1 MPDLRRVSRRG
12 FGYDTGYKYSYQEP
26 FMDGTASAEHAAS
39 TEHAGSTEHAAS
51 APSAAA
57 ISLEELEAQITELAG
72 HLNAANYRW
81 LMLIGEFDRR
91 QGWADGKLPSCAH
104 WLNFKCGLNLG
115 AAREKVRV
123 AQALVSLPKIAASM
137 GRGELSY
144 SKVRAL
150 SRVAC
155 AATEESLLMIALHGT
170 RITWSAWCRAI
181 DGRRRRRPSRARRS
195 ST

>member
-1 MPDLRRVSRRG
+1 
-12 FGYDTGYKYSYQEP
+12 
-26 FMDGTASAEHAAS
+26 
-39 TEHAGSTEHAAS
+39 
-51 APSAAA
+51 
-57 ISLEELEAQITELAG
+57 
-72 HLNAANYRW
+72 
-81 LMLIGEFDRR
+81 MLIGEFDRR

-144 SKVRAL
+144 SKARAL
-150 SRVAC
+150 TRVAC

>member
-1 MPDLRRVSRRG
+1 
-12 FGYDTGYKYSYQEP
+12 
-26 FMDGTASAEHAAS
+26 MDGSTAVA
-39 TEHAGSTEHAAS
+39 T
-51 APSAAA
+51 P

-72 HLNAANYRW
+72 QLNAANYRW
-81 LMLIGEFDRR
+81 LALIAEFDRR

-123 AQALVSLPKIAASM
+123 AHALAGLPQIAASM

-150 SRVAC
+150 TRGAC
-155 AATEESLLMIALHGT
+155 PATEGALLMSALHGT
-170 RITWSAWCRAI
+170 AYHGERLVQGYRRAQEAE
-181 DGRRRRRPSRARRS
+181 DLPREARQHTNRS
-195 ST
+195 VT